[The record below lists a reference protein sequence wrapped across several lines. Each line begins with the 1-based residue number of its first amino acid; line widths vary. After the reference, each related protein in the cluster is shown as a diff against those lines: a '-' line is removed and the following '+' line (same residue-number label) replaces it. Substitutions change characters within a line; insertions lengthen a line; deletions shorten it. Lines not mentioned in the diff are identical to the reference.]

1 MDLSSLLTILQLT
14 NGCKIKARALISD
27 NELLDED
34 TLERACY
41 YYIALKTTSSIVEE
55 IVNNVDINT
64 GKVEK
69 AEDIDLLAS
78 LFLGIN
84 KCSEME
90 ELLSE
95 KISMLSH

>member
-64 GKVEK
+64 G
-69 AEDIDLLAS
+69 EDIDLLAS

-90 ELLSE
+90 DLLSE